1 MYHNV
6 NMWFSF
12 IPLIAFQ
19 GLSRWNIHNPFSKHL
34 LPDVFPKKII
44 FIPHELPELDY
55 QDLLLFLS

>member
-12 IPLIAFQ
+12 IPLIVFQ
-19 GLSRWNIHNPFSKHL
+19 GLLRWNIYNPFSKHL
-34 LPDVFPKKII
+34 VPDVFPKKINY
-44 FIPHELPELDY
+44 IPHELPELDY